1 MGPSQINLFPVLDQ
15 GLFSTN
21 FLDTKFLNFSIW
33 QDTPGLLDRTAQTK
47 TTVLEAYEAAK
58 RAGVFEA
65 RDEQK
70 TEDKFIRPVLK
81 ALGWIYDP
89 QPRHKRGKRKVRPDY
104 ALFATQEDYE
114 GAAHSPDDSKAYY
127 SQAQAIAEAKYW
139 GRPLNDTVKDD
150 PLDAR
155 DATAQLVRYL
165 DEVYYYTDGKVA
177 WGILTNGKTWRLFS
191 HRAASRSS
199 NYYEVDLESLLQ
211 SNDPLAFRR
220 FYGFFALEALTPAP
234 LTGKRWV
241 DLYLEQS
248 DRAARAVS
256 DHLKQLIFD
265 QVFKRVAEGFV
276 TYRRAEKGI
285 AKETDESLREIFT
298 GTLTLLFRLLF
309 LLYAESR
316 DLLPVHDQLGYRKKS
331 LQALKE
337 RVHDDLR
344 IGAKQ
349 SSQSF
354 DYWEH
359 LCRLF
364 RIVDRGDAALS
375 VPHYNGGLFHARKK
389 LSKIGMPQDAGTRFL
404 ADHKLADSFVA
415 DAIRGLTFDP
425 DTNLAERR
433 FIDYSA
439 LGVRHLGDVYEGLLE
454 FRLRQE
460 STNEPLKLESTSR
473 ERKESG
479 SYFTPHFIVEF
490 IVANAVGP
498 IVDLRLKDVEA
509 RLTEWEKACEQHK
522 RVQTPQ
528 SIKGAQQHREHLAR
542 TIFTTLFGIKVL
554 DPTMGSGHFL
564 VHTVNYLA
572 DRIVAFLAAHPGNPV
587 ITAIERMRGTIVDD
601 LKAQK
606 LDDREIARI
615 VVKLTEINLIKRMV
629 MKRCVYGVDLN
640 PMAVELAK
648 LSLWLDSFTLGAP
661 LSFLDHHL
669 KCGNTLI
676 GAEVEPVEQA
686 LEGGLFGTQFSG
698 MLQATELM
706 REVGELTD
714 ATVAEVEESEIKFDH
729 AREALSPFI
738 QLMDVWQAEPF
749 GHPNARKALRHLGGQ
764 VDAIDHKTKPAQ
776 TKALEEAVGATA
788 ILNRFFHWELEFPE
802 VWYGGGRRL
811 DEPGFDAV
819 IGNPPWVRQETI
831 SKLKKV
837 LSSAYPNVYEG
848 AADIYVYVFAR
859 GLNVLKLGGRLGF
872 IVPNKWLRA
881 NYGEKLRVT
890 LTKEYRPELFVD
902 FGHAPI
908 FPDADTFPVVTIIR
922 RPHPAD
928 SPESSTLKVC
938 PVPREEL
945 NEIKLASFIEKRSF
959 GVPTLLLKREGWTLE
974 PPQVLRLFEKIKNA
988 GEPLKEFVGDVP
1000 YRGVLTG
1007 LNEAFF
1013 IDHSTRERLITEDPQ
1028 CEKLI
1033 KKLLR
1038 GRNIQR
1044 WTAEWEKEWI
1054 LVLPSSHN
1062 ETWPWTQFE
1071 GKLVKAEESFKKEF
1085 PSLHAHLKPMEQ
1097 ALRKREDQGK
1107 FWWELRACD
1116 YYDKF
1121 EELKIVYQEIQFH
1134 SWFALDFE
1142 GHYLNNK
1149 AFLIPS
1155 GDQHLLTTLN
1165 SSLMWWFLWR
1175 FLPHMKDDALSPVAF
1190 LMESFPVVH
1199 PTKTTRARV
1208 EQHASRLIKLAESFC
1223 QKRASFLQWVTH
1235 ETGISKLPI
1244 SVESPWQ
1251 LRQEEFLLALKKA
1264 GLKHSSP
1271 AVLQHLTQTFETE
1284 SASLRANRIEAL
1296 QLERQL
1302 DELILKIY
1310 KLTPDEITL
1319 LRQTAPPRSP
1329 LTVLS
1334 ENLTNFH
1341 TSTPRKA

>member
-1 MGPSQINLFPVLDQ
+1 MGSSQINLFPVLDQ

-33 QDTPGLLDRTAQTK
+33 QNTPGLLDRTTQTQRA
-47 TTVLEAYEAAK
+47 VLAAYESAK

-65 RDEQK
+65 HDEQK

-81 ALGWIYDP
+81 ALGWVYDP
-89 QPRHKRGKRKVRPDY
+89 QPRHKRGKVKVRPDY
-104 ALFATQEDYE
+104 ALFATQQDYE
-114 GAAHSPDDSKAYY
+114 NAARSPNDPKAYY
-127 SQAQAIAEAKYW
+127 SQAQAISEAKYW

-165 DEVYYYTDGKVA
+165 DEVYYHTDGKVS

-199 NYYEVDLESLLQ
+199 NYYELDLESLLHL
-211 SNDPLAFRR
+211 NDPLAFRR
-220 FYGFFALEALTPAP
+220 FYGFFALEALTPDP

-241 DLYLEQS
+241 DLYLEES

-256 DHLKQLIFD
+256 HHLKKLIFD
-265 QVFKRVAEGFV
+265 QVFKRVADGFV
-276 TYRRAEKGI
+276 TYRRAEKNI
-285 AKETDESLREIFT
+285 AQETDESLQEVFA
-298 GTLTLLFRLLF
+298 GTITLLFRLLF

-359 LCRLF
+359 LYRLF

-389 LSKIGMPQDAGTRFL
+389 LSKIQRAEEIGTRFL
-404 ADHKLADSFVA
+404 ADHKLADAFVA
-415 DAIRGLTFDP
+415 DAIHGLTFDH
-425 DTNLAERR
+425 DTDLTERR

-454 FRLRQE
+454 FRLKQE
-460 STNEPLKLESTSR
+460 SPSEPLKLESTSR

-490 IVANAVGP
+490 IVAKSVGP
-498 IVDLRLKDVEA
+498 VVDLHLRDVEVM
-509 RLTEWEKACEQHK
+509 LTEWQKACEQRK
-522 RVQTPQ
+522 RVQTTQ
-528 SIKGAQQHREHLAR
+528 AIKSTQQQVEQFAR
-542 TIFTTLFGIKVL
+542 RIFTTIFGIKVL

-587 ITAIERMRGTIVDD
+587 ITAIERMRQTIVTD
-601 LKAQK
+601 LRAQK
-606 LDDREIARI
+606 LDDREITRI
-615 VVKLTEINLIKRMV
+615 VGKLTEINLIKRMV

-669 KCGNTLI
+669 KCGNTLV
-676 GAEVEPVEQA
+676 GAEVERVEQA

-714 ATVAEVEESEIKFDH
+714 ATVAEVEESETKFDH

-738 QLMDVWQAEPF
+738 QLMNVWQAEPF

-764 VDAIDHKTKPAQ
+764 VGVIDHKTKPAK
-776 TKALEEAVGATA
+776 TKALEEAVGVTA
-788 ILNRFFHWELEFPE
+788 AINGFFHWELEFPE
-802 VWYGGGRRL
+802 AWYGGGRRL

-831 SKLKKV
+831 AKLKKV
-837 LSSAYPNVYEG
+837 LSVSYPNFYEG
-848 AADIYVYVFAR
+848 AADIYVYVLAC
-859 GLNVLKLGGRLGF
+859 GLNVLKPGGRLGF
-872 IVPNKWLRA
+872 ILPNKWLRA
-881 NYGEKLRVT
+881 NYGEKLRET
-890 LTKEYRPELFVD
+890 LTKEYCPELLVD

-908 FPDADTFPVVTIIR
+908 FPAADTFPVVAIIR

-928 SPESSTLKVC
+928 SSEASTLRVC
-938 PVPREEL
+938 PVPRGEL
-945 NEIKLASFIEKRSF
+945 DEIKLAPFVEKHAF
-959 GVPTLLLKREGWTLE
+959 GVPTVLLKREGWTLE
-974 PPQVLRLFEKIKNA
+974 PPEILRLFEKIKNS
-988 GEPLKEFVGDVP
+988 GQPLKEFVGDVP

-1013 IDHSTRERLITEDPQ
+1013 IDQSTRERLITEDPK
-1028 CEKLI
+1028 CERLI

-1054 LVLPSSHN
+1054 LVLRSSHN

-1071 GKLVKAEESFKKEF
+1071 GKSVKAEESFKKEF

-1121 EELKIVYQEIQFH
+1121 EEPKIIYQDIQFH
-1134 SWFALDFE
+1134 SWFALDLE
-1142 GHYLNNK
+1142 NCYLNDTGHV
-1149 AFLIPS
+1149 IPT
-1155 GDQHLLTTLN
+1155 GDLSVLSILN
-1165 SSLMWWFLWR
+1165 STLIWWFNWR
-1175 FLPHMKDDALSPVAF
+1175 YLPHGKDDALRLKTYVF
-1190 LMESFPVVH
+1190 ESIPL
-1199 PTKTTRARV
+1199 TKPDSTQKSTIELRV
-1208 EQHASRLIKLAESFC
+1208 SRLIELAKSFN
-1223 QKRASFLQWVTH
+1223 QKRASFLQWVSH
-1235 ETGISKLPI
+1235 ETGIMKIPTSL
-1244 SVESPWQ
+1244 ESPWK
-1251 LRQEEFLLALKKA
+1251 LRPEEFLLVLKKA
-1264 GLKHSSP
+1264 GLKYPSP
-1271 AVLQHLTQTFETE
+1271 ATLQHLTRTFGTE
-1284 SASLRANRIEAL
+1284 SAGLRTNRIEAL
-1296 QLERQL
+1296 QLERRL

-1319 LRQTAPPRSP
+1319 LHQTAPPRSP
-1329 LTVLS
+1329 LRVLA
-1334 ENLTNFH
+1334 ENLTGLH
-1341 TSTPRKA
+1341 TPTPQKL